1 MVDCAAVAITGS
13 HLPHT
18 PLQYAQASTMTV
30 VKAPT
35 TPGGSA
41 AAAQQGIEGMDR
53 EVGATRVEE
62 DGDEGSVGE

>member
-1 MVDCAAVAITGS
+1 
-13 HLPHT
+13 
-18 PLQYAQASTMTV
+18 MTI

-53 EVGATRVEE
+53 ELGATRVEE

>member
-1 MVDCAAVAITGS
+1 
-13 HLPHT
+13 
-18 PLQYAQASTMTV
+18 MTI

-35 TPGGSA
+35 TPGGNA

-53 EVGATRVEE
+53 ELGATRVEE